1 MKAYEF
7 DEDIIVTSGSLDDA
21 KNWYRK
27 EIGCEP
33 ENISEL
39 DSKKD
44 TIFYFP
50 AKDQK
55 VNAVTLVPVNEV
67 GLHQFSAIEG
77 EIFERVTIEEAC
89 EREGFTSG
97 TFYIASSDH

>member
-7 DEDIIVTSGSLDDA
+7 DADIIVTSGSLDDA

-33 ENISEL
+33 GDISEL
-39 DSKKD
+39 DSKKN

-50 AKDQK
+50 AKDKK
-55 VNAVTLVPVNEV
+55 VNEVTLVPANEAE
-67 GLHQFSAIEG
+67 LHQFSAIEG

-97 TFYIASSDH
+97 TFYIGSSEY